1 MAKAFDE
8 NTMNCSWLTAST
20 AGTLSTAKITSVSST
35 STSTANSG
43 VASRRPLI
51 LREQL
56 RAVELVGARHDP
68 VDELEEPAVAG
79 IDVLVVAEHQP
90 RRR

>member
-20 AGTLSTAKITSVSST
+20 AGTQSTAKITSVAST

-43 VASRRPLI
+43 VASRRPSSW
-51 LREQL
+51 
-56 RAVELVGARHDP
+56 
-68 VDELEEPAVAG
+68 
-79 IDVLVVAEHQP
+79 
-90 RRR
+90 